1 VKVLTP
7 FGLFLSK
14 SSKTRWLTQDT
25 SPKSIPEAYR
35 ENERVWGLLRRAI
48 SEKPNVL
55 IVGAGKESDFSSISA
70 KTSDWLRVG
79 IQYTNFNHELNVD
92 VIGGNHIALL
102 EASALS
108 DGASSRLILHGVGS
122 LVPSVLLNSC
132 TVRWADPFIH
142 VKWPGGSP
150 TVQLAAEF
158 ISKNTCG
165 PVPLV
170 LASQNSLFML
180 AMVAI
185 HLGAKTIAFTGV
197 DPLNPVYFFEND
209 FTLISHIIS
218 ALAST
223 DPWLGEWDGVNER
236 IPLLHRSTAHRTL
249 SMFPF
254 IISGRSAVG
263 DPERLLTMRRGLE
276 FFLSLAN
283 YSSIDVGY
291 FGTSSFMDELGIE
304 KYG

>member
-1 VKVLTP
+1 M
-7 FGLFLSK
+7 
-14 SSKTRWLTQDT
+14 
-25 SPKSIPEAYR
+25 
-35 ENERVWGLLRRAI
+35 
-48 SEKPNVL
+48 
-55 IVGAGKESDFSSISA
+55 
-70 KTSDWLRVG
+70 
-79 IQYTNFNHELNVD
+79 
-92 VIGGNHIALL
+92 L

-132 TVRWADPFIH
+132 TVRWADPFVH

-150 TVQLAAEF
+150 TDQLAAEF

-197 DPLNPVYFFEND
+197 DPLNPVYFFEKD
-209 FTLISHIIS
+209 FALITNIIS

-249 SMFPF
+249 SMFPY
-254 IISGRSAVG
+254 IISDVAVG
-263 DPERLLTMRRGLE
+263 DPERLLTMRRGTE

-283 YSSIDVGY
+283 YSLL
-291 FGTSSFMDELGIE
+291 MLGIFE
-304 KYG
+304 RLASWMS